1 MPVIRLQG
9 STHTVGVGGPEVV
22 LMGVINRS
30 PESANRDVY
39 APSAEAAVEMAGR
52 YAQLGVR
59 VIDVGG
65 QSTNYANTDIGP
77 AEEVRRLLPT
87 VEALVAAGHVVSVD
101 TWKAEVA
108 NAAITAG
115 AALVNDTGGLQDPA
129 MVEVLAAADVP
140 AVLMYLEAG
149 TPNEAGEYDTGLG
162 KSRRIQAAFQAR
174 LAELAA
180 AGLSKVIV
188 DPGIAISY
196 QTDYIAYTRVQFEV
210 AAHLDRLAD
219 LGAPV
224 LYAVPRKADL
234 YRNVALAA
242 LALQSGADMLRIHD
256 VAEIADVARLM
267 GRLGEGRVPV

>member
-9 STHTVGVGGPEVV
+9 SAHTVEVGGPEVV

-39 APSAEAAVEMAGR
+39 APSAEAAVEMAER
-52 YAQLGVR
+52 YAQLGVQ

-65 QSTNYANTDIGP
+65 QSTNYANADIGP

-129 MVEVLAAADVP
+129 MVEVLAAAGVP

-162 KSRRIQAAFQAR
+162 KSRRIQAAFHAR

-180 AGLSKVIV
+180 AGLTEVIV

-210 AAHLDRLAD
+210 AAHLDRLAG

-224 LYAVPRKADL
+224 LYAVPRKDDL

-242 LALQSGADMLRIHD
+242 LAVQSGADMLRIHD